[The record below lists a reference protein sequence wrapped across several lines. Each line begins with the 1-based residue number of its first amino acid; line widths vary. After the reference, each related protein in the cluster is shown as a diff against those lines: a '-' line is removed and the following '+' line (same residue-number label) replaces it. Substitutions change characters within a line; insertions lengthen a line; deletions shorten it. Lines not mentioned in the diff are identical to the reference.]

1 MKINSRRIKYDM
13 ITTWFEKWH
22 LTGMDFSSQPD
33 AKKPQFTVPRTL
45 GGGLVY
51 NGGHAYETLL
61 LLAAIRATAQCQI
74 SGGITN
80 GVNYNIF

>member
-1 MKINSRRIKYDM
+1 MEVWAAANRNV
-13 ITTWFEKWH
+13 
-22 LTGMDFSSQPD
+22 QPGT
-33 AKKPQFTVPRTL
+33 KNTHFTVPPDL
-45 GGGLVY
+45 EAGLVC
-51 NGGHAYETLL
+51 NGGHVYETLL

>member
-1 MKINSRRIKYDM
+1 MEVWAAANRKRTARHQKN
-13 ITTWFEKWH
+13 TH
-22 LTGMDFSSQPD
+22 
-33 AKKPQFTVPRTL
+33 FTVPPDL
-45 GGGLVY
+45 EAGLVC
-51 NGGHAYETLL
+51 NGGHVYETLL